1 MTLRGVYSLTTFQI
15 YVNMCCFPFLI
26 YIFYK
31 KVAHRKSF
39 LFGLLCVRCSC
50 RPGLFP
56 CETDLKFQWHWTIE
70 LCSISG
76 VALLLLRD
84 LCRFQARGTDLC
96 QSYKMSA
103 FGRRA
108 GRRVC
113 RPAGLVGSWLELTGS
128 GVSGA
133 STGGGHDRR
142 PPQPP
147 QPQSR
152 GRPAPTTTSHR
163 CDPGPRD
170 EEIWF

>member
-1 MTLRGVYSLTTFQI
+1 MWTCVVFFI
-15 YVNMCCFPFLI
+15 F

-31 KVAHRKSF
+31 NVAQGKYF
-39 LFGLLCVRCSC
+39 LCGLLCVRCSC
-50 RPGLFP
+50 GPGLFL

-76 VALLLLRD
+76 VALLLFRD

-108 GRRVC
+108 GRKVC
-113 RPAGLVGSWLELTGS
+113 RPAGLVGSWLELPGS

-133 STGGGHDRR
+133 STGGHDRR

-163 CDPGPRD
+163 CDSALGD